1 MRAHMRSYTGS
12 PGERENDGPR
22 TGPERI
28 TTTRRARL
36 ERVLDLGLGPSRVL
50 QADVRRREDPLAVV
64 ERPVVVHPLVERVE
78 HRVQRVGIV
87 EQRLLHA
94 DAERREQEA
103 AGEALRVHELDA
115 RARDRGTRD

>member
-1 MRAHMRSYTGS
+1 MPASAIRAHMRSYTGS

-28 TTTRRARL
+28 TTTRAPDSSAYSTSASARA
-36 ERVLDLGLGPSRVL
+36 GIL

-87 EQRLLHA
+87 QQRLFDA

-103 AGEALRVHELDA
+103 
-115 RARDRGTRD
+115 TREVLACP